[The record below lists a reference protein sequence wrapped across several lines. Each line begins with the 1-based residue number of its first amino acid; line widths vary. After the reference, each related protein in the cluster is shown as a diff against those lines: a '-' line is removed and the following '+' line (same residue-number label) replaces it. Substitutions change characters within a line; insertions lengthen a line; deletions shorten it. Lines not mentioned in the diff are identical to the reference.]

1 MDMVNQK
8 NETPVCEFES
18 QTTHNP
24 VIQNL
29 NTKVSSSDVNP
40 SGANVGDEQ
49 GKMRVEAE
57 VGKPRDSDS
66 VFHYMYRTNLFLLFL
81 CFALVMTSSTLLISV
96 VPLAAEEI
104 DISGEFATLTI
115 GMYLFGAAVSASLSG
130 MLFSKYGRFI
140 G

>member
-8 NETPVCEFES
+8 NETPECECES

-57 VGKPRDSDS
+57 VGKPRDS

-96 VPLAAEEI
+96 VPFAAEEI